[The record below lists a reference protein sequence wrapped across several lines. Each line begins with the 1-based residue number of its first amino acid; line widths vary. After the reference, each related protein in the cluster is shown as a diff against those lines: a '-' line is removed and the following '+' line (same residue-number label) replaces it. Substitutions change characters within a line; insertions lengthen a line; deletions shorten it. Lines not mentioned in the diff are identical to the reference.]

1 MCLIPLPGEHEAP
14 AAAAATGHVGERAHG
29 GGDGQPGGLPPA
41 PRHRVLGQGQGG
53 GGQDI
58 QGAGEDDEDVMD
70 VWQVEA
76 EMVDG
81 FHSKLYST
89 KKDAAQE

>member
-1 MCLIPLPGEHEAP
+1 M
-14 AAAAATGHVGERAHG
+14 
-29 GGDGQPGGLPPA
+29 
-41 PRHRVLGQGQGG
+41 
-53 GGQDI
+53 
-58 QGAGEDDEDVMD
+58 MD